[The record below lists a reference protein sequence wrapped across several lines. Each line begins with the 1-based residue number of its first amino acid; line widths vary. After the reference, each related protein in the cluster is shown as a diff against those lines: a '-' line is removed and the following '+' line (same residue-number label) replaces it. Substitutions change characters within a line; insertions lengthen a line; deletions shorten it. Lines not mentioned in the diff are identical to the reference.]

1 MKTKR
6 LPQRIIATKKF
17 AALLEDLFGKQVFL
31 DIESS
36 DRVVVHRVDS
46 VVASVRSPFQQI
58 DFFRTPHFGL
68 VLALDG
74 LIQAAQ
80 SDEHIYHELL
90 IHPAALMLPRLNTA
104 LILGGGDGCA
114 ARELLKYGELNSV
127 ELVEIDQAVVDLSR
141 VHFKELNEGALDD
154 PRVKLIIREGE
165 TFLRNRAG
173 SPYDLIIADLTD
185 PYTTTGESTELS
197 RRIYS
202 PEFYHMIK
210 THMSRNGIFV
220 LQTGGITHIRGTDRR
235 HLEIIDGVR
244 QSFRWVATAYAYIHS
259 FDQIW
264 TITLASDYEHDVL
277 GLDVE
282 ALSTSKTVANLRYYG
297 RASHVRAFHAP
308 HQAGVSAED

>member
-165 TFLRNRAG
+165 TFLRHRAG
-173 SPYDLIIADLTD
+173 SPYELIKI
-185 PYTTTGESTELS
+185 
-197 RRIYS
+197 
-202 PEFYHMIK
+202 
-210 THMSRNGIFV
+210 
-220 LQTGGITHIRGTDRR
+220 
-235 HLEIIDGVR
+235 
-244 QSFRWVATAYAYIHS
+244 
-259 FDQIW
+259 
-264 TITLASDYEHDVL
+264 
-277 GLDVE
+277 
-282 ALSTSKTVANLRYYG
+282 
-297 RASHVRAFHAP
+297 
-308 HQAGVSAED
+308 